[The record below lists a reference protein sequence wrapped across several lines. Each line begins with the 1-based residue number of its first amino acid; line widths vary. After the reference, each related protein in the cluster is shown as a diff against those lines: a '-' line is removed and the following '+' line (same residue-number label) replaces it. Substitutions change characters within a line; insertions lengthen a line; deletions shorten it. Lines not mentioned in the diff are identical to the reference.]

1 MKPYKPSKLQPPS
14 IFEEPMVAYSSLDD
28 SQALDLINIIRKGLQ
43 YKKFEQL
50 YNQFAFS
57 LTDWSSILHLS
68 ERTMQRYENEN
79 KAFDAV
85 QSEKIIQVVMLHKY
99 GISVF
104 GSQDKFNAWLHTKN
118 IGMGGII
125 PKELL
130 DSSIGIDLVKDEL
143 GRIEHGILA

>member
-1 MKPYKPSKLQPPS
+1 MKPYKPSKSQPLS

-43 YKKFEQL
+43 YKRFEQL

-57 LTDWSSILHLS
+57 LSDWSSILHLS

-104 GSQDKFNAWLHTKN
+104 GNQDKFNTWLHTKN